1 MSDEQR
7 AVDSAT
13 VDQAAVDSAAD
24 TTAERTYTK
33 KEVDALIDA
42 EVKKRIDKQNAKH
55 QSAIEQFTAQLTEA
69 KGAADAVAAERDM
82 LLREKEIEGIKRSVS
97 AELNVPA
104 AILRGE
110 TEEEI
115 RAHAEACKAAF
126 PAYGRYQ
133 DSGEHHAPK
142 QSNSELFGNFIREN
156 F

>member
-1 MSDEQR
+1 MSDLQN
-7 AVDSAT
+7 AVDSANA
-13 VDQAAVDSAAD
+13 DKAAVDSAAD
-24 TTAERTYTK
+24 TTAERTFTK

-42 EVKKRIDKQNAKH
+42 EVKKRIDKQNARH
-55 QSAIEQFTAQLTEA
+55 QTAIDEFMAKLTKAEESATAAT
-69 KGAADAVAAERDM
+69 AERDM

-97 AELNVPA
+97 DEFKVPA

-133 DSGEHHAPK
+133 DSGEHHGPK
-142 QSNSELFGNFIREN
+142 PSNSELFGNFIREN

>member
-1 MSDEQR
+1 MSDEQN
-7 AVDSAT
+7 AVDSAA

-55 QSAIEQFTAQLTEA
+55 QTAMDEFMAKLTKAEESATAAT
-69 KGAADAVAAERDM
+69 AERDM

-133 DSGEHHAPK
+133 DSGEHHTPK